1 MTEVA
6 LCRTYKGS
14 FAQKFKLEEE
24 ELQEK
29 NQGHLLHRLLQHM
42 FLDPSIAKKKKKKYK
57 KHLYQRSNAYK
68 ML

>member
-42 FLDPSIAKKKKKKYK
+42 FLDPSIAKKKKKKV
-57 KHLYQRSNAYK
+57 
-68 ML
+68 